1 MNKVTQSIYKKKV
14 YELEKHGSNSVK
26 LETIIDNNGN
36 KRFIGGNGTPGNV
49 PGMTI
54 ASSKW
59 VLNGTNLIFEIFGS
73 FSNNLSGGEV
83 ISSFTLP
90 DWISNKIVPALNNT
104 VTLMEV
110 NLYFTSGGE
119 TVTTINVYKS
129 GNILYF
135 SALSSLTV
143 DRQTF
148 FNIRY
153 NSIIDTE

>member
-1 MNKVTQSIYKKKV
+1 MNEVSQSIYKKKV
-14 YELEKHGSNSVK
+14 DDLENGSGVVTLDYIVDSQ
-26 LETIIDNNGN
+26 GN

-59 VLNGTNLIFEIFGS
+59 VLNGTNLIFEILGS
-73 FSNNLSGGEV
+73 FSNNLRSNEV

-90 DWISNKIVPALNNT
+90 DWISNKIVPVLNNT
-104 VTLMEV
+104 VTLMKV
-110 NLYFTSGGE
+110 DLYFTSGGE
-119 TVTTINVYKS
+119 TVTSINVYKS

-135 SALSSLTV
+135 SALSNLTV

-153 NSIIDTE
+153 NIIIDSE